1 MELSTILL
9 LAALSTASPPATP
22 ANLTPAIIVRAE
34 RLVCRPVTRTG
45 TRIGTNAVCR
55 TEGEESVRPG
65 QYVTLDEADAKLKV
79 ISQPCGCN

>member
-1 MELSTILL
+1 MELSTALL

-22 ANLTPAIIVRAE
+22 ATLTPAIIVRAE

-55 TEGEESVRPG
+55 TQGEEEAVRPG
-65 QYVTLDEADAKLKV
+65 QYVTLDEADDKLKV
-79 ISQPCGCN
+79 ISQPCGC